1 MAYCCCTDAM
11 EYVVGTRQYAIDAT
25 RRRPAPRLEPDG
37 RERGRGRRR
46 RGSRSGGSRGTRRRK
61 NKDTEHEPHK
71 NRTQPASPLFAAW
84 WIGARP
90 SPSHW
95 STSAPALTKASK
107 HAAWAR
113 DDPSSALDF
122 FEHGT
127 SFRSPLSSLP
137 PSLTRSRSSIFR
149 WTMHILTQVT
159 TRGSLSSA
167 DARISPNLSESLR
180 RASRRWRHASMVSTR
195 SQDHSG
201 VSSVN
206 LGATERARL

>member
-1 MAYCCCTDAM
+1 MAYCCCTDA
-11 EYVVGTRQYAIDAT
+11 VGSESPPSTQPDAGQ
-25 RRRPAPRLEPDG
+25 RRGWSQTAESAGEAAAAAEADWAAHAG
-37 RERGRGRRR
+37 REEGK
-46 RGSRSGGSRGTRRRK
+46 TRTQVPRPQR
-61 NKDTEHEPHK
+61 

-95 STSAPALTKASK
+95 STSAPALINASK

-159 TRGSLSSA
+159 TNGSLSSA

>member
-1 MAYCCCTDAM
+1 M
-11 EYVVGTRQYAIDAT
+11 EA
-25 RRRPAPRLEPDG
+25 
-37 RERGRGRRR
+37 RERGRVGTRVRATQASAAAGARRTGARARRR
-46 RGSRSGGSRGTRRRK
+46 RSGGSRGTRRRK

-71 NRTQPASPLFAAW
+71 NRTQPASPFFAAW

-95 STSAPALTKASK
+95 STSAPALISASK

-122 FEHGT
+122 FEHGR
-127 SFRSPLSSLP
+127 SLRSPLSSTSP
-137 PSLTRSRSSIFR
+137 ALTRSRSSIFR

-159 TRGSLSSA
+159 TNGSLSSA
-167 DARISPNLSESLR
+167 DARISPSFSESLR
-180 RASRRWRHASMVSTR
+180 RASRRWRHTSMVSTR

-206 LGATERARL
+206 LGATARARL